1 MVDLYWD
8 LMIKRGGDISEHGSS
23 NWVWKWGNSLPG
35 IESHYWHFCGL
46 NDVLKGS
53 PWTLFQIQQ

>member
-1 MVDLYWD
+1 MAAR
-8 LMIKRGGDISEHGSS
+8 IGSESG
-23 NWVWKWGNSLPG
+23 VTPYPVLKVTIG
-35 IESHYWHFCGL
+35 IFCGL